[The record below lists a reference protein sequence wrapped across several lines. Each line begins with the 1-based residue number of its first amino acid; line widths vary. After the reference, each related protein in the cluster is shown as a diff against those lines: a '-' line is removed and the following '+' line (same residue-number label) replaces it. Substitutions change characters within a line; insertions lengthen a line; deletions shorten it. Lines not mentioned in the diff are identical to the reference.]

1 MTRKKRSDSISFQ
14 AEIMSKV
21 GKKVLPPDY
30 VRVPEGA
37 MPFWEDI
44 IATKVEWTKVDLILA
59 ANLARCCYMLEIEQ
73 FMLECEGTVLQNARG
88 TMVMN
93 PRQTALEQLS
103 RRQASL
109 AQKLQVH
116 AQATQG
122 EPENNRKK
130 NAAKREADGV
140 FDGLDDDENDLLG
153 KPH

>member
-1 MTRKKRSDSISFQ
+1 MTRKKRSDSTSFQ

-21 GKKVLPPDY
+21 GKKILPPDY
-30 VRVPEGA
+30 VRVPDGA

-59 ANLARCCYMLEIEQ
+59 ANLARCCHMLEIEQ
-73 FMLECEGTVLQNARG
+73 FMLECEGSVVENKRGTQVPNARVG
-88 TMVMN
+88 IT
-93 PRQTALEQLS
+93 EQLS

-130 NAAKREADGV
+130 NAVKRQADNV
-140 FDGLDDDENDLLG
+140 FDGLDDDDLIAR
-153 KPH
+153 PN

>member
-1 MTRKKRSDSISFQ
+1 MTGRKKRSDSTSFQ
-14 AEIMSKV
+14 AEIMSKA

-30 VRVPEGA
+30 VRVPDGA

-59 ANLARCCYMLEIEQ
+59 ANLARCCHMLESEQ
-73 FMLECEGTVLQNARG
+73 FMLEFEGTVVENARG
-88 TMVMN
+88 TRVPN
-93 PRQTALEQLS
+93 ARVAITEQLS

-130 NAAKREADGV
+130 NAAKRDADGV
-140 FDGLDDDENDLLG
+140 FDGLDDDDLIAR
-153 KPH
+153 PN